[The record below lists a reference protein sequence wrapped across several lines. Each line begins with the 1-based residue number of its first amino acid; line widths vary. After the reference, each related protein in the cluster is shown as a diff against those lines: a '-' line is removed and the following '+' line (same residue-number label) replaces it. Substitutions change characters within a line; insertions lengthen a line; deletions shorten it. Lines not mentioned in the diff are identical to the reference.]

1 MAAVPIY
8 WLDTN
13 AFIQAKNGPYK
24 FKVFGV
30 FWAFLHEQIEAG
42 TIRCPKM
49 VYQEIVNN
57 EEPRDDLANWIKTR
71 RQSGLFVDPNAD
83 VQNAMTTVADHVIG
97 NYEPQ
102 HAGHFLSGADPWLIA
117 HAIHS
122 KGVVVTHES
131 ARRPQAKAARIPD
144 VCDAFK
150 VPCIDSY
157 EMLDRLGAH
166 FKPAEPRK
174 RK

>member
-13 AFIQAKNGPYK
+13 VFIQAKNGPYK

-57 EEPRDDLANWIKTR
+57 EEPRDNLANWLKTR
-71 RQSGLFVDPNAD
+71 RQSGLFADANAIE
-83 VQNAMTTVADHVIG
+83 QNGMTPVADHATRK
-97 NYEPQ
+97 YESQ
-102 HAGHFLSGADPWLIA
+102 HGGPLVSDADQWP
-117 HAIHS
+117 
-122 KGVVVTHES
+122 
-131 ARRPQAKAARIPD
+131 IPD
-144 VCDAFK
+144 PTPNQARV
-150 VPCIDSY
+150 VRP
-157 EMLDRLGAH
+157 
-166 FKPAEPRK
+166 P
-174 RK
+174 

>member
-13 AFIQAKNGPYK
+13 VFIQAKNGPYK

-83 VQNAMTTVADHVIG
+83 VQNAMSLPERSRPVADRSRNSQQG
-97 NYEPQ
+97 GSRNP
-102 HAGHFLSGADPWLIA
+102 
-117 HAIHS
+117 
-122 KGVVVTHES
+122 
-131 ARRPQAKAARIPD
+131 RI
-144 VCDAFK
+144 
-150 VPCIDSY
+150 
-157 EMLDRLGAH
+157 RQT
-166 FKPAEPRK
+166 PAS
-174 RK
+174 

>member
-13 AFIQAKNGPYK
+13 VFIQAKNGPYK

-30 FWAFLHEQIEAG
+30 FWAFLQEQIEAG

-83 VQNAMTTVADHVIG
+83 VQNAMTTVADH
-97 NYEPQ
+97 
-102 HAGHFLSGADPWLIA
+102 
-117 HAIHS
+117 HS
-122 KGVVVTHES
+122 ITH
-131 ARRPQAKAARIPD
+131 RVGLFPD
-144 VCDAFK
+144 
-150 VPCIDSY
+150 
-157 EMLDRLGAH
+157 
-166 FKPAEPRK
+166 
-174 RK
+174 

>member
-13 AFIQAKNGPYK
+13 VFIQAKNGPYK

-57 EEPRDDLANWIKTR
+57 EEPRDNLANWIKTR

-97 NYEPQ
+97 NSAMALE
-102 HAGHFLSGADPWLIA
+102 IA
-117 HAIHS
+117 WIS
-122 KGVVVTHES
+122 S
-131 ARRPQAKAARIPD
+131 FR
-144 VCDAFK
+144 
-150 VPCIDSY
+150 S
-157 EMLDRLGAH
+157 
-166 FKPAEPRK
+166 PAEEAVTRFARLWPPRGVQVGSGVSEVQAAFWANLDGWCAGIPVSGSTAYE
-174 RK
+174 RIAS

>member
-1 MAAVPIY
+1 MAAGPIY
-8 WLDTN
+8 WLATN
-13 AFIQAKNGPYK
+13 VFIQAKNDPYK

-42 TIRCPKM
+42 TIRRSKM

-83 VQNAMTTVADHVIG
+83 VQHAMTTVGVHVIG

-102 HAGHFLSGADPWLIA
+102 NAGPFLSGADPWPMA
-117 HAIHS
+117 HALTS
-122 KGVVVTHES
+122 TRVV
-131 ARRPQAKAARIPD
+131 
-144 VCDAFK
+144 
-150 VPCIDSY
+150 
-157 EMLDRLGAH
+157 
-166 FKPAEPRK
+166 
-174 RK
+174 